1 MALYRKYLIFD
12 YATRY
17 HQQHPSIPPA
27 GEFRIDDATYQ
38 DFLVF
43 IQDKNYEYTT
53 ESEKALNELETLAQK
68 EHYYEAIREELTH
81 LHNKMADDKKEDI
94 RKHEDQIRDLL
105 RTEIITRYYY
115 QKGKAEA
122 AIKNDAEINDAISL
136 LRNKERYNDIL
147 AGRYVQPAD
156 QRIED
161 EEDVEETIEPIIE
174 EE

>member
-1 MALYRKYLIFD
+1 
-12 YATRY
+12 
-17 HQQHPSIPPA
+17 
-27 GEFRIDDATYQ
+27 
-38 DFLVF
+38 
-43 IQDKNYEYTT
+43 
-53 ESEKALNELETLAQK
+53 
-68 EHYYEAIREELTH
+68 
-81 LHNKMADDKKEDI
+81 MADDKKEDI

-122 AIKNDAEINDAISL
+122 AIKNDTEIGEAISM

-156 QRIED
+156 QRILE
-161 EEDVEETIEPIIE
+161 EEDVEEPVEMIIE